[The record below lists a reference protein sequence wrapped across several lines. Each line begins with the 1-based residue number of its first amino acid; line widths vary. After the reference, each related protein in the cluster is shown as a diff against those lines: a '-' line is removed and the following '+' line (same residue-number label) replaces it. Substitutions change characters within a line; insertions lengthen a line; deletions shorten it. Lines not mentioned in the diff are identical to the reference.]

1 MNNPLFNISC
11 AVTGGIVTYAFGEWS
26 PLLGVFIVTM
36 AIDIVT
42 GIAAAIK
49 SGKGLSSKTGF
60 WGLTRKGIMLMVV
73 SLAHQI
79 DQLLGANAVQ
89 AGSIY
94 FYLFN
99 ELISI
104 AENFSALGM
113 PLPPVFDGLLTA
125 MKNKQKVK
133 DENTKDNK
141 LS

>member
-1 MNNPLFNISC
+1 MSNSLINISC
-11 AVTGGIVTYAFGEWS
+11 AVTGGLITFAFGEWS

-36 AIDIVT
+36 AIDIAT

-79 DQLLGANAVQ
+79 DLLLGVNAVQ
-89 AGSIY
+89 AGAIY

-99 ELISI
+99 EVISV
-104 AENFSALGM
+104 AENFAVLGM
-113 PLPPVFDGLLTA
+113 PLPPVIQGLLA
-125 MKNKQKVK
+125 ALKDKQIDKEEKKK
-133 DENTKDNK
+133 DEGP
-141 LS
+141 S

>member
-1 MNNPLFNISC
+1 MNHPLINIFC
-11 AVTGGIVTYAFGEWS
+11 AVAGGIITYAFGGWN

-36 AIDIVT
+36 AIDCVT

-79 DQLLGANAVQ
+79 DLLLGIDAVQ
-89 AGSIY
+89 AGAIY

-99 ELISI
+99 EVISI
-104 AENFSALGM
+104 AENFNVLGL
-113 PLPPVFDGLLTA
+113 PLPPMFRDMLAG
-125 MKNKQKVK
+125 MRDKQ
-133 DENTKDNK
+133 ERNTKDKDN
-141 LS
+141 